1 MTLKSFK
8 EFQDAVMESMK
19 TSNAII
25 TKDSVI
31 ITLDFILTLDSLSL
45 KNKDKF
51 DAALLILKTAMEQG
65 SIRNADLD
73 TVKSALNVACE
84 STWEKHYVIPFLEQS
99 REERDAATY
108 SKEEE
113 DLYYKNKGF
122 ANMDGIVKKYS
133 KLAGKSRLIKIA
145 VDIASE
151 YVPLKVIMDH
161 LKGNVTKGRA
171 PSLTVKPV
179 NPNQVRG
186 TCGWCLRDIAIDKN
200 GLMSHHGFTR
210 PGIGYQTQSCAG
222 VNFKNLEV
230 SLDGLNARIKATE
243 QEKSNLESRLKE
255 LPKAITLNIRKIG
268 SRDIIAIGKEDPN
281 WEKAMRNN
289 KINLESEIKSVTNEL
304 EMLNK
309 VLSKWESIK

>member
-1 MTLKSFK
+1 MTLKTFK
-8 EFQDAVMESMK
+8 EFQEVVMETMK
-19 TSNAII
+19 SSNSII
-25 TKDSVI
+25 TESLAI
-31 ITLDFILTLDSLSL
+31 PSNFILTLDSLSL

-51 DAALLILKTAMEQG
+51 DNALLILRTAMEQG

-73 TVKSALNVACE
+73 TVKSALNNSCSSA
-84 STWEKHYVIPFLEQS
+84 WEKHYVTPFLEQS

-151 YVPLKVIMDH
+151 YAPLKDIMDH
-161 LKGNVTKGRA
+161 LKSNVTKGRA
-171 PSLTVKPV
+171 PSTIIKPV

-186 TCGWCLRDIAIDKN
+186 TCGWCLRDISIDKN

-210 PGIGYQTQSCAG
+210 PGDGYQTQSCAG

-243 QEKSNLESRLKE
+243 QEKTNLELRLKE
-255 LPKAITLNIRKIG
+255 LPKSITLNIRKIG

-281 WEKAMRNN
+281 WEKTMRNT
-289 KINLESEIKSVTNEL
+289 KINLESEIKSVINEL